1 MGIRA
6 AEDERCRRPLN
17 PVPDTALPGA
27 EGARASVKR
36 AAEVASLLALALL
49 PLTGCEGLAGGSQVT
64 SVVDAEYPPKPEDCP
79 IVVFRSGEPGGAYTV
94 VARLT
99 ARIEGPPPPGG
110 DVGAVLG
117 EMKREACRAGADAIG
132 WLAARRSAQPPR
144 ALVSA
149 VAVRFA
155 SLP

>member
-1 MGIRA
+1 M
-6 AEDERCRRPLN
+6 
-17 PVPDTALPGA
+17 
-27 EGARASVKR
+27 KR
-36 AAEVASLLALALL
+36 ALDVVCLLALALL
-49 PLTGCEGLAGGSQVT
+49 PLTGCEGLAGGSQVR
-64 SVVDAEYPPKPEDCP
+64 SVVDTEYPPKPEDCP

-117 EMKREACRAGADAIG
+117 DMKKEACRAGADAIG

-144 ALVSA
+144 ALISA

-155 SLP
+155 SQP